1 MAETRYFLR
10 GEIDLADRDRIRCE
24 LAVALKRPSDLLV
37 DCRDLTFLDS
47 SGIAVLVDVRNQLAA
62 TGHEMLLVNVSGP
75 PLRVLEVV
83 GLTNLLSIDRA
94 SPRSEHEHR
103 EWQRQRAPRDRRAVE
118 GGMGRPGRTKGGR
131 GWTSGTRWSTT
142 C

>member
-94 SPRSEHEHR
+94 SPRSEHE
-103 EWQRQRAPRDRRAVE
+103 RANGNGNGRA
-118 GGMGRPGRTKGGR
+118 
-131 GWTSGTRWSTT
+131 
-142 C
+142 